1 MTKFMSA
8 AFAASILVPAILMS
22 AAPAQAQAQ
31 TREAVTAT
39 VRHSDLDLR
48 KPEHRAMLDARLRRA
63 AAIACGYMTRDL
75 RINSDITRCRA
86 EMRADSAVKV
96 AALTNA
102 PVMLASTR

>member
-22 AAPAQAQAQ
+22 AAPAQAQ
-31 TREAVTAT
+31 TRETVTAT
-39 VRHSDLDLR
+39 VRHRDLDLR

-63 AAIACGYMTRDL
+63 AAIACGHMTRDL
-75 RINSDITRCRA
+75 RINGDITRCRA